1 MGSRLDISRLSKSF
15 QGKTVLNDLSLSI
28 ADGEFVSLLG
38 PSGCGKTTTL
48 NLVAGFFAPDRGTIE
63 LDGRDITPLPTHER
77 GVSMVFQ
84 NYALFPHMT
93 IEQNIGF
100 GLKMAGK
107 PAGLIAQRVEEM
119 LQLVQLP
126 GVGKRFP
133 RQLSGGQQQRIG
145 LARALAVHPGLL
157 VLDEPMSNL
166 DAKLRRQMQLELR
179 EILQRVGT
187 TTLYVTHDQEE
198 ALAMSDRVVVMNEGQ
213 IEQIGSPTT
222 IYYAPETHFVAGFV
236 GESNFLDG
244 DVTAVAQDR
253 ATVQVGSGHPVSVV
267 LRGGIRPQ
275 VGDAMTLLLRPE
287 HIRIAPRGAPGHPAT
302 ITALAFG
309 GSNLRL
315 RVKLDGL
322 PPMSCEE
329 TSNWAGD
336 LKVGSVVNMVIDED
350 AWVLMPRPAR
360 AAS

>member
-1 MGSRLDISRLSKSF
+1 MGSRLDIVGLSKSF
-15 QGKTVLNDLSLSI
+15 QGKTVLNDLSLSLS
-28 ADGEFVSLLG
+28 DGEFVSLLG

-48 NLVAGFFAPDRGTIE
+48 NLVAGFFPPDAGAIQ
-63 LDGRDITPLPTHER
+63 LDGRNITPLPTHER

-100 GLKMAGK
+100 GLKMRGEATSV
-107 PAGLIAQRVEEM
+107 IARRVDEM
-119 LQLVQLP
+119 LALVQLP
-126 GVGKRFP
+126 GVAKRFP

-198 ALAMSDRVVVMNEGQ
+198 ALAMSDRVVVMNEGR
-213 IEQIGSPTT
+213 IEQIGSPTEV
-222 IYYAPETHFVAGFV
+222 YYAPRTHFVAGFV

-244 DVTAVAQDR
+244 GVTAVANGR
-253 ATVQVGSGHPVSVV
+253 ATIEVAPGHSISVAVRNETPRVGQP
-267 LRGGIRPQ
+267 
-275 VGDAMTLLLRPE
+275 MTLLLRPE
-287 HIRIAPRGAPGHPAT
+287 HIRIVPQGGQGLPAT
-302 ITALAFG
+302 ISALAFG

-315 RVKLDGL
+315 RVKPDGL
-322 PPMSCEE
+322 PPLSCEE

-336 LKVGSVVNMVIDED
+336 LKVGSSVHLAIDD
-350 AWVLMPRPAR
+350 NAWVLMQRPAS
-360 AAS
+360 AVQ

>member
-1 MGSRLDISRLSKSF
+1 MGSRLDIVSLSKSF
-15 QGKTVLNDLSLSI
+15 QGRTVLSDLSLSLS
-28 ADGEFVSLLG
+28 DGEFVSLLG

-48 NLVAGFFAPDRGTIE
+48 NLVAGFFSPDAGAIQ

-100 GLKMAGK
+100 GLKMRGK
-107 PAGLIAQRVEEM
+107 TASAIARRVDEM
-119 LQLVQLP
+119 LALVQLP
-126 GVGKRFP
+126 GVAKRFP

-198 ALAMSDRVVVMNEGQ
+198 ALAMSDRVVVMNEGR
-213 IEQIGSPTT
+213 IEQIGSPTEV
-222 IYYAPETHFVAGFV
+222 YYAPRTHFVAGFV

-244 DVTAVAQDR
+244 GVTAVADGR
-253 ATVQVGSGHPVSVV
+253 ATIEVAPGHSVSVV
-267 LRGGIRPQ
+267 VRNETPR
-275 VGDAMTLLLRPE
+275 VGDPMTLLLRPE
-287 HIRIAPRGAPGHPAT
+287 HIKIVPQGGQGLSAT
-302 ITALAFG
+302 ISALAFG

-315 RVKLDGL
+315 RVKADGL
-322 PPMSCEE
+322 PPLSCEE

-336 LKVGSVVNMVIDED
+336 LRVGSPVHLAIDDD
-350 AWVLMPRPAR
+350 AWVLMRRPAL
-360 AAS
+360 AVQ